1 MFSSTPFCYWG
12 KQIFGRILPV
22 RISNFFLPP
31 GTWWQ
36 EFEEAFWVG
45 SAFSRNVNF
54 INKFFLYMVKYK
66 SLTENSTSFIYG
78 ERQSP
83 GEFIAIWK
91 DVSLRLKDKGGNQ
104 DCLSILFILTMELR
118 YPQKRGVNRKRGR
131 LGSWFSLGGGKW
143 LTLGKEGFAWRNRDR
158 EKLYRLTIK

>member
-1 MFSSTPFCYWG
+1 
-12 KQIFGRILPV
+12 
-22 RISNFFLPP
+22 
-31 GTWWQ
+31 
-36 EFEEAFWVG
+36 
-45 SAFSRNVNF
+45 
-54 INKFFLYMVKYK
+54 MVKYK

-118 YPQKRGVNRKRGR
+118 YPQKRGV
-131 LGSWFSLGGGKW
+131 
-143 LTLGKEGFAWRNRDR
+143 TEKEGGLEVGSLLEGANDLPWGRKGLPGGTGIGKNYTD
-158 EKLYRLTIK
+158 